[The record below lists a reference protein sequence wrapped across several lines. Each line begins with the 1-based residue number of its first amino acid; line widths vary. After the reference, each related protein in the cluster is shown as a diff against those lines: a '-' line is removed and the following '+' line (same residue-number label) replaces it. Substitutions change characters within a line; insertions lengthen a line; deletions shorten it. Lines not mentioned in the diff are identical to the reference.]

1 MPPIIFLLRVKFWAL
16 FFSSLLLFPH
26 APFCIRTLPMYDLN
40 FSFFL
45 CAFFAFLFVCVCLC
59 VCVPFFFSALF
70 PSVYC
75 VHVVRLLFFSCFFFL
90 HVGTC
95 VLGPL
100 LFLHVPLRYPV
111 PNAHVFHG
119 VVGGGMQA
127 NTESG
132 CTPARVCVCRQST
145 TAEGGRGGMAPL
157 PAFKFFFLAIRQIS
171 KPVVKATVSRAKRE
185 KTITRALCLSL
196 GRFSLGISCVIEKW
210 NAEDIPRRGDG
221 LGTNSGS
228 SAAKENQVREGFL
241 VAPRSR
247 SLLQKNTTS
256 GGSDGTQRIGR
267 LFLRLPMQTAW
278 GAFRSAYSSSIDEE
292 RLVKIGA
299 EVLIELLVYSIL
311 SAALYFELS
320 TASKASEAKEAGL
333 LQRIEA
339 LERKVNELVQG
350 HHGDTLAVIEVPE
363 QIVVSR
369 LGRLK
374 KGVDRFLSLAS

>member
-1 MPPIIFLLRVKFWAL
+1 M
-16 FFSSLLLFPH
+16 
-26 APFCIRTLPMYDLN
+26 
-40 FSFFL
+40 
-45 CAFFAFLFVCVCLC
+45 
-59 VCVPFFFSALF
+59 
-70 PSVYC
+70 
-75 VHVVRLLFFSCFFFL
+75 
-90 HVGTC
+90 
-95 VLGPL
+95 
-100 LFLHVPLRYPV
+100 
-111 PNAHVFHG
+111 
-119 VVGGGMQA
+119 
-127 NTESG
+127 
-132 CTPARVCVCRQST
+132 
-145 TAEGGRGGMAPL
+145 GRGGMAPL
-157 PAFKFFFLAIRQIS
+157 PAFRFFFLAIRQIS

-185 KTITRALCLSL
+185 ATITRALCLSL

-210 NAEDIPRRGDG
+210 NSEDTTRRSDG
-221 LGTNSGS
+221 SWANSGRS
-228 SAAKENQVREGFL
+228 DARENQAKEGFL

-247 SLLQKNTTS
+247 SLLQKNVAP

-278 GAFRSAYSSSIDEE
+278 GAFRSAYSPSIDEE

-320 TASKASEAKEAGL
+320 TASKASEAKEACL

-350 HHGDTLAVIEVPE
+350 HHADTVAVIEVPE

-374 KGVDRFLSLAS
+374 KGVDRFLSLAF